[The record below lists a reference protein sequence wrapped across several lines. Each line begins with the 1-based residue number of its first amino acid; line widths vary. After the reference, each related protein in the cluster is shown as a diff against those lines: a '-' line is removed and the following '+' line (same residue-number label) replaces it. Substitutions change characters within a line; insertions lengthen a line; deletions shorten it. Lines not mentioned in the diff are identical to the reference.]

1 MTRPVKEPD
10 ASHSPQEIGAAFA
23 AQIGDKQWEL
33 DASDLVDAEAA
44 FPGAEPTTPADQEP
58 PPLIPLASAVVE
70 PDVPPSPLQII
81 EAMLFIGG
89 QPLRPEK
96 ACQIIRGLT
105 AEQFA
110 ETIEVLNRVYRLQN
124 RPYHVVSNDSGCTLT
139 VRPRFR
145 YLKDRIYGGPR
156 EARLTQQALD
166 VLALVAYRQP
176 AVKAEIDSVRGFD
189 SGHILRQLVRLGLIT
204 VVHRAEAKQREVAY
218 GTTQRFLDL
227 FNLRSLDDLPQTGD
241 AQRL

>member
-10 ASHSPQEIGAAFA
+10 TPHTPQEIGEAFA

-33 DASDLVDAEAA
+33 DAADLLNTGNATEKAEPPNQTDAESPVPVPLAEAA
-44 FPGAEPTTPADQEP
+44 
-58 PPLIPLASAVVE
+58 VE

-81 EAMLFIGG
+81 EAMLFVGG
-89 QPLRPEK
+89 PPLKPER
-96 ACQIIRGLT
+96 ACQIIRGLSR
-105 AEQFA
+105 EQFTEA
-110 ETIEVLNRVYRLQN
+110 IEVLNRVYRLQN
-124 RPYHVVSNDSGCTLT
+124 RPYQVVSAEQGCTLA

-156 EARLTQQALD
+156 EARLTQPALD
-166 VLALVAYRQP
+166 VLALIAYRQP
-176 AVKAEIDSVRGFD
+176 AVKAEIDSVRGIE
-189 SGHILRQLVRLGLIT
+189 SGHILRQLVRLGLIA

-218 GTTQRFLDL
+218 GTTQRFLEL

-241 AQRL
+241 VQRL